1 MFNSLPS
8 SSSSSITLKEGAAV
22 AISSSDISNI
32 FSADF
37 YHLSLAFVFFNK
49 AFAAAHF
56 VPFLKHEIKSNE
68 KISFPP
74 WQ

>member
-1 MFNSLPS
+1 M
-8 SSSSSITLKEGAAV
+8 

-74 WQ
+74 

>member
-8 SSSSSITLKEGAAV
+8 SSSSSITLREGTAAT
-22 AISSSDISNI
+22 ISSSDISNI

-49 AFAAAHF
+49 AFAASTF
-56 VPFLKHEIKSNE
+56 VSFLKHEIKSNE
-68 KISFPP
+68 KISFPR
-74 WQ
+74 

>member
-8 SSSSSITLKEGAAV
+8 SSSSSITLKEGTAA
-22 AISSSDISNI
+22 AISSFDISNI

-49 AFAAAHF
+49 AFAASPF
-56 VPFLKHEIKSNE
+56 VSLLKH
-68 KISFPP
+68 
-74 WQ
+74 